1 MTRVTNLGLKRT
13 YLQAGFDQTPREDM
27 TTEPDNTDKTITTV
41 AGRTEA
47 PNIIES
53 HVSVGAEG
61 EPPKKKK
68 RIRRKKP
75 KSGTE
80 IAAAKE
86 GDGDAAVVE
95 NDQAQRNGEGKAAS
109 APSNK
114 ALKKK
119 KWKEKEK
126 EKKQR
131 RLLSSE
137 ARRQKRTQERFAET
151 TCFACREKGHAAK
164 DCPNVK
170 TVGGVEGAEM
180 KSGGRGV
187 VGICYRCGSS
197 RHTLSKCRKA
207 IDESNP
213 LPFASCFVC
222 SKKGHLASSCPQ
234 NAEKGIYPNGGCCK
248 LCGDKTHLARD
259 CALRKQDNV
268 DTLAVIGA
276 GDQLGADE
284 DDFHT
289 FRRRKHEVEKSLA
302 REETKQKLFQTKT
315 SAHSGVSKAFGTTPK
330 AAKKVVNF

>member
-1 MTRVTNLGLKRT
+1 MTRVTSLGLKRT
-13 YLQAGFDQTPREDM
+13 YLQAGFDQAPREDLE
-27 TTEPDNTDKTITTV
+27 TQLDKADLTVTTV
-41 AGRTEA
+41 AGQ
-47 PNIIES
+47 IQ
-53 HVSVGAEG
+53 VSENHISTGAEG

-68 RIRRKKP
+68 RIRKKKP
-75 KSGTE
+75 KTRTE
-80 IAAAKE
+80 IAAVKE
-86 GDGDAAVVE
+86 GDGDVVVG
-95 NDQAQRNGEGKAAS
+95 DDRAQRNGEGKADS
-109 APSNK
+109 APTNK

-137 ARRQKRTQERFAET
+137 ARRQKRTQQRFADT
-151 TCFACREKGHAAK
+151 TCFACREKGHAAQ

-170 TVGGVEGAEM
+170 TASGVDGAEM
-180 KSGGRGV
+180 ESGGRGI

-197 RHTLSKCRKA
+197 RHTLSKCRKT
-207 IDESNP
+207 IDQSDP

-222 SKKGHLASSCPQ
+222 NKKGHLASSCPQ
-234 NAEKGIYPNGGCCK
+234 NVEKGIYPNGGCCK

-268 DTLAVIGA
+268 DALAVIGT

-302 REETKQKLFQTKT
+302 REESKRELFQTKIGT
-315 SAHSGVSKAFGTTPK
+315 HSGATKTFGAPPK
-330 AAKKVVNF
+330 ATKKVVNF